1 MIRSIKVLFISSSM
15 CCLLQSYITH
25 ADPVD
30 TSAVNMLS
38 VPSAMKQLESDG
50 YYDFR
55 MIKIERKHNEIAVKA
70 RNKVGESVELEM
82 DLYTGVILHEKRYG
96 VETP

>member
-1 MIRSIKVLFISSSM
+1 MIRRVKVLFISSGM
-15 CCLLQSYITH
+15 CCLLQSYVVH

-30 TSAVNMLS
+30 TTVVKVLS

-70 RNKVGESVELEM
+70 RNRVGDSVELEM
-82 DLYTGVILHEKRYG
+82 DLYSGIILHEKTHG
-96 VETP
+96 EEIQ

>member
-1 MIRSIKVLFISSSM
+1 MIRNIKVLFISTSM
-15 CCLLQSYITH
+15 CCLLQSYIAH

-38 VPSAMKQLESDG
+38 VPSAMKQLESNG

-82 DLYTGVILHEKRYG
+82 DLYSGVILHEKVYG
-96 VETP
+96 EGTP

>member
-1 MIRSIKVLFISSSM
+1 MIRSVKVLFISSSM
-15 CCLLQSYITH
+15 CYLLQSYIAY

-30 TSAVNMLS
+30 TSAVSMLS
-38 VPSAMKQLESDG
+38 VPNAMKQLESDG

-70 RNKVGESVELEM
+70 RNRVGEAVELEM
-82 DLYTGVILHEKRYG
+82 DLYTGIILHEKMHST
-96 VETP
+96 EIQ